1 MKNIKDYDLLK
12 YCVMK
17 AIRHLRQFY
26 SSVAILNWNTGRGG
40 LFFLKWTQG
49 NASVRTDKYTLWN
62 ISAELCSVF
71 WTISLDGFYLVSLPA
86 LPHHFIQVPQTLK

>member
-26 SSVAILNWNTGRGG
+26 SSVAILNWNTGGG
-40 LFFLKWTQG
+40 GDYFFSNELKEMHQ
-49 NASVRTDKYTLWN
+49 
-62 ISAELCSVF
+62 
-71 WTISLDGFYLVSLPA
+71 
-86 LPHHFIQVPQTLK
+86 

>member
-26 SSVAILNWNTGRGG
+26 SSVAILNWNTGGG
-40 LFFLKWTQG
+40 GIIFSQMNSRKC
-49 NASVRTDKYTLWN
+49 
-62 ISAELCSVF
+62 ISKD
-71 WTISLDGFYLVSLPA
+71 W
-86 LPHHFIQVPQTLK
+86 